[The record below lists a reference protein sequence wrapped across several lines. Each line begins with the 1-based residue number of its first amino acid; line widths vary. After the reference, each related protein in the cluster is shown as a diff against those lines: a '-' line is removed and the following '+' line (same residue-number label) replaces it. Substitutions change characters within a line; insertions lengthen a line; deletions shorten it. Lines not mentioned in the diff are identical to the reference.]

1 MHRLERRIA
10 ALEATAT
17 ADACNLTVVQ
27 IFPKDGETD
36 DEAIRQAGYEPDAP
50 NSMFI
55 CMVAMKRW

>member
-27 IFPKDGETD
+27 IFPKDGETAN
-36 DEAIRQAGYEPDAP
+36 EAIRQAG
-50 NSMFI
+50 
-55 CMVAMKRW
+55 RL